1 MKNLSILGVILLSS
15 ISFGKY
21 ECKQIFWNDMSKV
34 DKLIYNKALKHNGGK
49 HPVVMSC
56 KKVVD
61 KRK

>member
-34 DKLIYNKALKHNGGK
+34 DRLIYNKTLKYNGGK
-49 HPVVMSC
+49 HTVVMSC

-61 KRK
+61 KKK